1 MSCDTFILFLCWRK
15 HGKQLPFF
23 NYATYEDKRC
33 KLVLEGERILNVISK
48 FVLFRI
54 QLIAKP
60 HSKPFNVTWVN
71 KTSLQM
77 REQDLVPTEIVILTE
92 FDVMYYNQWI

>member
-1 MSCDTFILFLCWRK
+1 M
-15 HGKQLPFF
+15 
-23 NYATYEDKRC
+23 
-33 KLVLEGERILNVISK
+33 VLEGERILNVISK

-60 HSKPFNVTWVN
+60 HFMPFNVTWVN
-71 KTSLQM
+71 KTSLHM
-77 REQDLVPTEIVILTE
+77 REQDLVPTEIVILTK